1 MYGCGAKKIS
11 QPSQAML
18 DRLAKVINISKDYLD
33 DTHRI
38 ISNKPKKE
46 LVLHKECLDRYTEI
60 KSKKSESPTSE
71 TDGNNK

>member
-1 MYGCGAKKIS
+1 
-11 QPSQAML
+11 ML

-46 LVLHKECLDRYTEI
+46 QEAELSWTAPFSDGYLVDM
-60 KSKKSESPTSE
+60 
-71 TDGNNK
+71 